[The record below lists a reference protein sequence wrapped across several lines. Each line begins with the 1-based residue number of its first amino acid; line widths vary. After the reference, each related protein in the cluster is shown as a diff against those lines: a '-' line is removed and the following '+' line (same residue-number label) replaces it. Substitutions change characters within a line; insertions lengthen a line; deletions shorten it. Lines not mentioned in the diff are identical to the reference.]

1 MIIIAQQRFSWTF
14 QLRSWFVLTF
24 FFALL
29 LLAWRDMDRQ
39 REHTRHIARL
49 VEARN
54 VALRDWR
61 VVKAGYDAG
70 QITAAE
76 EAEARTAYFSGR
88 GLVERAIEEKEGNT
102 AWRP

>member
-39 REHTRHIARL
+39 REHTRQIARL

-54 VALRDWR
+54 VALGNWR

-70 QITAAE
+70 RITAAE
-76 EAEARTAYFSGR
+76 EAEARTAYFSDR
-88 GLVERAIEEKEGNT
+88 GLVERALEEKGGS
-102 AWRP
+102 AAQQP